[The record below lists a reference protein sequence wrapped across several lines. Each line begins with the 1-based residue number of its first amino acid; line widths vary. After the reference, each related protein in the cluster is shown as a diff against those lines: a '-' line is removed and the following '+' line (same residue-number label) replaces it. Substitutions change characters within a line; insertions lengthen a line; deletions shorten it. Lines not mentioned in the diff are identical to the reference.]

1 MTQVVLSRNKSS
13 KVDVYDY
20 AAQFN
25 VLPEFKTHRIPVDN
39 SPNSRLGY
47 FVRVTVQ
54 GTEIFGVGYHPST
67 NAFAEIAACVDF
79 KRRAE
84 EKHQGE
90 KMMVKHINT
99 LTSKTGTKFM
109 EYCKMK
115 LKDWEQYNFTCKQ
128 INGQELSATLHVG
141 DRLVSQC
148 VMFTYPTLPPCRI
161 ENPINCVG
169 RTMPKRFVITL
180 QRGI

>member
-1 MTQVVLSRNKSS
+1 MLLNKVRPLTQSVLIKNKSS

-25 VLPEFKTHRIPVDN
+25 VLPEFTTRRIPNDN
-39 SPNSRLGY
+39 SPNCKFGY

-79 KRRAE
+79 KKRAE

-99 LTSKTGTKFM
+99 LTSKTGKKFM

-115 LKDWEQYNFTCKQ
+115 LKDWEQYDFSFKQ
-128 INGQELSATLHVG
+128 VNGFEISATLKVG

-148 VMFTYPTLPPCRI
+148 VMFTYFPL
-161 ENPINCVG
+161 
-169 RTMPKRFVITL
+169 MPLERDLIL
-180 QRGI
+180 